1 MTIFEAAPIT
11 PYGAQ
16 RLDAGSYWFVDTS
29 LAKYETGLPDMAE
42 SLKNLRF
49 LGGLW
54 DSSRDWA
61 MAEFGLA
68 PGAPPEVLVPQ
79 SWGVWY
85 RLPPEMTLEEAKVK
99 LYGDRFS
106 EPAGFFEWLEMK
118 MPGTLQTGIKTG
130 EVIKDTASAV
140 AVSGFVTAAGWIL
153 AILSAKAFLSM
164 FQKRK

>member
-1 MTIFEAAPIT
+1 MAMFEAAPVT

-29 LAKYETGLPDMAE
+29 LAQYEAGLPDMAE
-42 SLKNLRF
+42 ALKDLRF

-79 SWGVWY
+79 AWGVWY
-85 RLPPEMTLEEAKVK
+85 RLPPDTTLEEAKVR
-99 LYGDRFS
+99 LYGDRFA

-118 MPGTLQTGIKTG
+118 MPGALQGGIEVG
-130 EVIKDTASAV
+130 EKVKEV
-140 AVSGFVTAAGWIL
+140 AGTVAFAGLGIAAAWIAAL
-153 AILSAKAFLSM
+153 LGAKALLS
-164 FQKRK
+164 RK

>member
-1 MTIFEAAPIT
+1 MFEAAPVT

-29 LAKYETGLPDMAE
+29 LGRYEAGLPEMAE
-42 SLKNLRF
+42 SLKDLRF

-79 SWGVWY
+79 AWGVWY

-118 MPGTLQTGIKTG
+118 MPGVLQHGIVVG
-130 EVIKDTASAV
+130 EVVKEAATAV
-140 AVSGFVTAAGWIL
+140 AFGGLAAIASWGIAAWL
-153 AILSAKAFLSM
+153 ASKF
-164 FQKRK
+164 FGRK